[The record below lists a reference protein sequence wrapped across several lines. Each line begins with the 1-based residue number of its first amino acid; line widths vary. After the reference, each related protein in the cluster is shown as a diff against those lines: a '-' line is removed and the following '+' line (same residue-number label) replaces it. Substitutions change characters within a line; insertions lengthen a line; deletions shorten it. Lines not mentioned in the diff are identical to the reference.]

1 MIEFKTEILTDRGFV
16 DSKLVYEN
24 ENSYKLVHFNTK
36 TKEISYSV
44 IVDTWKKYYQS
55 IFKVEGKRTCQL
67 LEREGKVLLKDEGL
81 KSIDYLL
88 SNQIPENQIILSGI
102 KNNEFSLNISD
113 NFLKLIIWTVTKGAY
128 DKGNEV
134 IWFRY
139 YNPDKVKSL
148 SKLLDLLKIE
158 YSLVRAKGKVR
169 KYPPK
174 SIILNKDISEVLL
187 SIVGIK
193 REFPQ
198 EIKLLDSRQFRIFL
212 NEMIYLL
219 GNPDKLNLLD
229 LITSSKN
236 DVDILQE
243 LAVFNGLNSFINIK
257 VNNKG
262 NTFYVNHVND
272 KDNSYYLSVEE
283 IGGFNDYL
291 YYFKTTNGTLITRIN
306 GKLAVVS
313 DNF

>member
-1 MIEFKTEILTDRGFV
+1 MSYNIEVLTDRGFK

-24 ENSYKLVHFNTK
+24 RNDYQLVQYNINTG
-36 TKEISYSV
+36 EISFSE
-44 IVDTWKKYYQS
+44 IIDTWKKYYQS
-55 IFKVEGKRTCQL
+55 VFKVEGKRTCQL
-67 LEREGKVLLKDEGL
+67 LGKESKVLLKDEGL

-88 SNQIPENQIILSGI
+88 SNQILENQIILSGI

-113 NFLKLIIWTVTKGAY
+113 NFSKLIIWTVIKGAY
-128 DKGNEV
+128 DKGNEI

-174 SIILNKDISEVLL
+174 SIILNKDISEVLV

-212 NEMIYLL
+212 DEMIYLL

-243 LAVFNGLNSFINIK
+243 LAIFNGLNSFINTKI
-257 VNNKG
+257 NNKG

-283 IGGFNDYL
+283 MNDFNDYL
-291 YYFKTTNGTLITRIN
+291 YYFKTAEGTLISRIN
-306 GKLAVVS
+306 GKLAIIVN
-313 DNF
+313 NF

>member
-1 MIEFKTEILTDRGFV
+1 MSYNIEVLTDRGFK

-24 ENSYKLVHFNTK
+24 G
-36 TKEISYSV
+36 EISFSEIIDV
-44 IVDTWKKYYQS
+44 WKRYYQLV
-55 IFKVEGKRTCQL
+55 FKIEGRRTCQFL
-67 LEREGKVLLKDEGL
+67 DREDKVLLKDKRLE
-81 KSIDYLL
+81 SIDYLL
-88 SNQIPENQIILSGI
+88 SNQILENQIILSGI

-113 NFLKLIIWTVTKGAY
+113 NFLKLLVWTATKGAY

-139 YNPDKVKSL
+139 YNPDKVKTL

-158 YSLVRAKGKVR
+158 YTLVRAKGKIR

-174 SIILNKDISEVLL
+174 SIILNKETSELL
-187 SIVGIK
+187 VSIVGIK

-212 NEMIYLL
+212 NELIYLL

-243 LAVFNGLNSFINIK
+243 LAIYNKLNSFINIK
-257 VNNKG
+257 INNKG

-283 IGGFNDYL
+283 VDDFNDYL
-291 YYFKTTNGTLITRIN
+291 YYFKTSNGTLVTRIN
-306 GKLAVVS
+306 GKLAVVA

>member
-1 MIEFKTEILTDRGFV
+1 MIEFKTEILTDKGFK

-24 ENSYKLVHFNTK
+24 KNDYQLVQYNIYSGKITYS
-36 TKEISYSV
+36 EI
-44 IVDTWKKYYQS
+44 IDTWKKYYQS

-67 LEREGKVLLKDEGL
+67 LGREGKVLLKDEGI

-88 SNQIPENQIILSGI
+88 SNQVFENQIILSGI

-113 NFLKLIIWTVTKGAY
+113 NFLKLIIWIVTKGAY

-139 YNPDKVKSL
+139 YNPDKVKAL
-148 SKLLDLLKIE
+148 SKLLDSLKIE

-174 SIILNKDISEVLL
+174 SIILNKDISEILV

-212 NEMIYLL
+212 DEMIYLL

-243 LAVFNGLNSFINIK
+243 LAIFNGLNSFINTK

-283 IGGFNDYL
+283 IEGFNDYL
-291 YYFKTTNGTLITRIN
+291 YYFKTTKGTLITRIN

>member
-1 MIEFKTEILTDRGFV
+1 MSNYSIEILTNKGFV

-24 ENSYKLVHFNTK
+24 KDDYQLAQYNIYS
-36 TKEISYSV
+36 KEITYFD
-44 IVDTWKKYYQS
+44 IIDIWKKYYQS
-55 IFKVEGKRTCQL
+55 VFKIEGKRTCQL
-67 LEREGKVLLKDEGL
+67 LGREDEVLLTDKRFQ
-81 KSIDYLL
+81 SIDYLL
-88 SNQIPENQIILSGI
+88 SHQIPENQIILSGI
-102 KNNEFSLNISD
+102 KDNEFSLNISD

-139 YNPDKVKSL
+139 YNPEKVKSL

-158 YSLVRAKGKVR
+158 YTLVRARGKVR

-174 SIILNKDISEVLL
+174 SIILNKDISEILV

-212 NEMIYLL
+212 DEMIYLL

-272 KDNSYYLSVEE
+272 KSNSYYLSVEE
-283 IGGFNDYL
+283 IEGFNDYL
-291 YYFKTTNGTLITRIN
+291 YYFKTTNGTLVTRIN
-306 GKLAVVS
+306 GKLAVVA

>member
-1 MIEFKTEILTDRGFV
+1 MIEFKTEILTDSGFV
-16 DSKLVYEN
+16 ESKLIYEN
-24 ENSYKLVHFNTK
+24 KNDYQLVQYNIHSGKIT
-36 TKEISYSV
+36 YSE

-55 IFKVEGKRTCQL
+55 VFKMEGKRTCQL
-67 LEREGKVLLKDEGL
+67 LGREGKVLLKGEGL

-102 KNNEFSLNISD
+102 RNNEFSLNISD

-139 YNPDKVKSL
+139 YNPDKIKSL

-174 SIILNKDISEVLL
+174 SIILNKDISEILV

-212 NEMIYLL
+212 DEMIYLL

-243 LAVFNGLNSFINIK
+243 LAIFNGLNSFINTK

-262 NTFYVNHVND
+262 NIFYVNHVND

-283 IGGFNDYL
+283 IEGFNNYL
-291 YYFKTTNGTLITRIN
+291 YYFKTTKGTLITRIN